1 MPARKTESPQ
11 QTLTATATDTLR
23 QRILSGEWP
32 DGTQLRQEALS
43 RELGVSRVPVR
54 EALRQL
60 EAEGLVRIIERRGAV
75 VSQLSLPEIVE
86 LLRVRVLLECDM
98 LLEAIPRQTAADIAA
113 AEALLARF
121 EVALNNQDVATWG
134 LLNASFHL
142 ALYQA
147 AGRPQT
153 LALIE
158 QLHNRTD
165 RYTRMQILLTG
176 FNDRAHLEHNHL
188 LELCRQKDA
197 ISAAAFLKQHI
208 MHAEEALE
216 AWYLAHH
223 STPGKQGRRKPRPAA
238 NAD

>member
-1 MPARKTESPQ
+1 MPARTTESPQ

-113 AEALLARF
+113 AEVLLARF
-121 EVALNNQDVATWG
+121 DVALKNQDVATWG

-153 LALIE
+153 LALIA

-216 AWYLAHH
+216 AWYLAHQ
-223 STPGKQGRRKPRPAA
+223 SPPSSKRGRKPRPPAKP
-238 NAD
+238 D